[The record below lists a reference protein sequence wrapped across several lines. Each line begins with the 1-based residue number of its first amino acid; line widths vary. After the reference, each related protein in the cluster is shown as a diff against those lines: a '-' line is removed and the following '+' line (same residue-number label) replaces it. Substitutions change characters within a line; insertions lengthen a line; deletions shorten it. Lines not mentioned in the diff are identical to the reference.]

1 VTRGLSVAVGIAA
14 ALAVAIPGCGPGP
27 GPGSADVSVTVTRDF
42 GARQVRAI
50 TESRAPGSETVME
63 LLERHLRIGARY
75 GGDFVESI
83 DGLSGSS
90 SHLDWFYYVNGVQAP
105 QGAGTTAVHRGDR
118 IWWDLH
124 DWTTTDSIPA
134 VVGSFPEPFL
144 DGVGGR
150 RYPTTLECA
159 PDARQ
164 ACAEA
169 DHALVGLGIRVER
182 RSLRGGSGGGTIE
195 IVVGTFGELTHVSAA
210 RLVAGG
216 PKSSGVYARVAAG
229 GRRLLLLDP
238 HDQVA
243 RTLAAGAGL
252 VAATA
257 AGNGAVPT
265 WVITGTD
272 VAGVDA
278 AAGALSSGRLDDHF
292 ALAVEDG
299 QYLPLPLDP
308 SS

>member
-1 VTRGLSVAVGIAA
+1 MTRGLSVAVGIAA

-159 PDARQ
+159 ADTRP
-164 ACAEA
+164 ACTEA
-169 DHALVGLGIRVER
+169 DHALGALGVRVAE
-182 RSLRGGSGGGTIE
+182 RSLRGGAGAGTIE
-195 IVVGTFGELTHVSAA
+195 IVVGTFGELAHVSAA
-210 RLVAGG
+210 GLVAGG

-238 HDQVA
+238 HGQMV

-252 VAATA
+252 IAATTA
-257 AGNGAVPT
+257 SGTAVPT